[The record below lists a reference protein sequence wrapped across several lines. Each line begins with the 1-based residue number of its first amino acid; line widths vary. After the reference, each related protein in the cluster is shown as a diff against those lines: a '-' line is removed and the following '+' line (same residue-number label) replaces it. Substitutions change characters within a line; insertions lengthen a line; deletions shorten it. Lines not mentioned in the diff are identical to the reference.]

1 MAVQVAP
8 VQLSLPSSSL
18 PCNRKLL
25 TRIADLCVLLS
36 CRYLD
41 SHGVH
46 SRHPERV
53 VSSALALPVSA
64 AVSYCHVAQYADGL
78 DLYFDAPTDIAAT
91 VMLVAAA
98 SVSALA
104 LSQV

>member
-1 MAVQVAP
+1 MAVQVAL
-8 VQLSLPSSSL
+8 VYLSLPSPSL
-18 PCNRKLL
+18 PCNRNLL
-25 TRIADLCVLLS
+25 TRIADFCVLLS

-46 SRHPERV
+46 SRHLERV

-64 AVSYCHVAQYADGL
+64 AVSHCHVAQYADGL
-78 DLYFDAPTDIAAT
+78 DLYFDAPTDIAAK

-98 SVSALA
+98 SVSGLV
-104 LSQV
+104 LSRV